1 MVRIPGGTV
10 SLELEGFYDLPPIDI
25 PDYWMDRYEVTN
37 KQFKQFVD
45 AGGYQKPGYWKQPF
59 VANGRTLSWEEAMSK
74 FQDKTGRPGP
84 STWEIGNFPEG
95 QVDYPV
101 TGVSWYEAAAYAEYV
116 GKDLPTVYHWTNAAL
131 DYSFSDIIP
140 LSNFSGRGLSAVGR
154 YQGMSPYG
162 TYDMAGNAK
171 EWCRNATADKRFILG
186 GAWNEPSYM
195 FNAADAQSPF
205 GRAST
210 YSFRCVKYHRGAALP
225 SAAAGALSLTI
236 PDFTKEKTVPDKVFA
251 VFKSLYR
258 YDPAPLDS
266 VLDPF
271 EENTEF
277 WKKQRVTFNAAYG
290 NERMSA
296 YLFLPKNATPPYQTV
311 ILYPGSWALYQR
323 SSRDI
328 ELFGCDFVPKS
339 GRALVYPIY
348 KSHYE
353 RGDGLKDS
361 SPDSTALYR
370 DHVIDWSKD
379 LGRTIDY
386 IETRKD
392 LDHEKL
398 AYYGID
404 TGAYLGNILPAIE
417 KRIKVVVLAGG
428 GFSPSKKLPE
438 VDEINFAP
446 RVTMP
451 TLMINGRYDFFF
463 TLESSQNPMF
473 KALGTPEKDKRHAV
487 FDAGHMPSHDQII
500 KEGLDWLDRYQGP
513 VR

>member
-1 MVRIPGGTV
+1 
-10 SLELEGFYDLPPIDI
+10 
-25 PDYWMDRYEVTN
+25 VTN

-45 AGGYQKPGYWKQPF
+45 SGGYQKPVYWKQAF
-59 VANGRTLSWEEAMSK
+59 ITNGRTLSWEEALSRFK
-74 FQDKTGRPGP
+74 DKTGRPGP

-95 QVDYPV
+95 QADYPV
-101 TGVSWYEAAAYAEYV
+101 TGVSWYEAAAYAEYA
-116 GKDLPTVYHWTNAAL
+116 GKDLPTVYHWTNAAI
-131 DYSFSDIIP
+131 DYSMSDIIP
-140 LSNFSGRGLSAVGR
+140 LSNFTGRGLSAVGR

-171 EWCRNATADKRFILG
+171 EWCRNATASKRFLLG

-195 FNAADAQSPF
+195 FNSPDAQSPF
-205 GRAST
+205 DRAPT
-210 YSFRCVKYHRGAALP
+210 YGFRCVRYLPGSELP
-225 SAAAGALSLTI
+225 SAAADALLLTI
-236 PDFTKEKTVPDKVFA
+236 HDFTKEKPVSDKVFA

-258 YDPAPLDS
+258 YDPGPLDS
-266 VLDPF
+266 VLDPV
-271 EENTEF
+271 EENNEF
-277 WKKQRVTFNAAYG
+277 WKKQKVTFNAAYG

-311 ILYPGSWALYQR
+311 IFYPGSWAFYQR
-323 SSRDI
+323 SSQGI
-328 ELFGCDFVPKS
+328 ELFGCDFVPMS

-361 SPDSTALYR
+361 SPNSTALYR
-370 DHVIDWSKD
+370 DHVIEWSKD

-398 AYYGID
+398 IYYGVD
-404 TGAYLGNILPAIE
+404 TGAYLGNILPSVE
-417 KRIKVVVLAGG
+417 KRIRLVVLAGG
-428 GFSPSKKLPE
+428 GFNFGKKLPE

-446 RVTMP
+446 RVTAP
-451 TLMINGRYDFFF
+451 TLMINGRYDYVFP
-463 TLESSQNPMF
+463 LESSQNPMF
-473 KALGTPEKDKRHAV
+473 RALGALEKDKRHAV
-487 FDAGHMPSHDQII
+487 FDAGHMPAHDQII

-513 VR
+513 VK